1 MKNRVYIFDTT
12 LRDGEQVPGS
22 QLNGVEKLEIARL
35 LEQLGVDIIEAGFP
49 ISSPDDLKAV
59 SGVAKNIKGA
69 TIAALARALDRD
81 IDVAYEAVRQAM
93 SPRIHTFISTSDI
106 HLKYQI
112 KKSRDEIVEMTRRA
126 VRRARGYV
134 SDVEFSAMDA
144 SRSDPDYLVKVF
156 KVAVEE
162 GATTLNIPDTVG
174 YAIPTDFGAL
184 VAHVR
189 RNIPQV
195 DTGDVILSVHCQN
208 DLGLATANTIA
219 GVEAGARQTEVT
231 INGVGER
238 AGNTSLEEVVMI
250 LKTNKSL
257 NYETRINS
265 KKIYPAS
272 RLVSSLM
279 HIPIQPN
286 KAIVGRNAFAHSSG
300 IHQHGILNKREN
312 FEIINPEDVGIP
324 QSSLILTARSGR
336 AALKHRLTKLGFEFD
351 KAGLEGV
358 YADFLKLADRKK
370 EINDEDLLILVG
382 QKAASGGA
390 ALISLD
396 VRCGTGEDSAEITLK
411 IKGKT
416 QTAKVVGNGPVDATY
431 RAIDK
436 LVKKK
441 VRLDE
446 YLVQAVTSGSDDLG
460 KVHVQIES
468 NGQIYYG
475 FAADTDVVVAS
486 ARAYLD
492 ALNKIK

>member
-81 IDVAYEAVRQAM
+81 IDVAYEAVRQAV

-112 KKSRDEIVEMTRRA
+112 KKSRSEIVEMTRRA

-144 SRSDPDYLVKVF
+144 SRSDPDYLVEVF

-174 YAIPTDFGAL
+174 YAIPTDFGNL

-195 DTGDVILSVHCQN
+195 DAGDVILSVHCQN

-231 INGVGER
+231 VNGVGER

-257 NYETRINS
+257 NYQTKINT

-272 RLVSSLM
+272 RLVSGLM
-279 HIPIQPN
+279 HMPIQPN

-336 AALKHRLTKLGFEFD
+336 AALKHRLSKLGHEFD
-351 KAGLEGV
+351 KSALEQV

-370 EINDEDLLILVG
+370 EINNEDLLILVG
-382 QKAASGGA
+382 QKSTAGGA
-390 ALISLD
+390 ELVSLD
-396 VRCGTGEDSAEITLK
+396 VRCGTHEDSAEVVLK
-411 IKGKT
+411 IKGKEES
-416 QTAKVVGNGPVDATY
+416 AKVKGNGPVDATY
-431 RAIDK
+431 RAIDT

-446 YLVQAVTSGSDDLG
+446 YLVQAVTSGSDDQG

>member
-81 IDVAYEAVRQAM
+81 IDVAYEAVRQAV

-112 KKSRDEIVEMTRRA
+112 KKSRSEIVEMTRRA

-144 SRSDPDYLVKVF
+144 SRSDPDYLVEVF

-174 YAIPTDFGAL
+174 YAIPTDFGNL

-257 NYETRINS
+257 NYQTKINT

-272 RLVSSLM
+272 RLVSGLM
-279 HIPIQPN
+279 HMPIQPN

-300 IHQHGILNKREN
+300 IHQHGILNNREN

-336 AALKHRLTKLGFEFD
+336 AALKHRLSKLGHEFD
-351 KAGLEGV
+351 KSALEQV

-370 EINDEDLLILVG
+370 EINNEDLLILVG
-382 QKAASGGA
+382 QKSTAGGA
-390 ALISLD
+390 ELVSLD
-396 VRCGTGEDSAEITLK
+396 VRCGTGEDSAEVTLK
-411 IKGKT
+411 IKGKD
-416 QTAKVVGNGPVDATY
+416 QSAKVKGNGPVDATY
-431 RAIDK
+431 RAIDT
-436 LVKKK
+436 LVKK
-441 VRLDE
+441 R
-446 YLVQAVTSGSDDLG
+446 
-460 KVHVQIES
+460 
-468 NGQIYYG
+468 
-475 FAADTDVVVAS
+475 
-486 ARAYLD
+486 
-492 ALNKIK
+492 